1 MPHHTASRGLSS
13 PSAMTEAVIKVITVV
28 PIPGKAIITEFT
40 FIHCVPGSG
49 EGGRER
55 ENAHALYMT
64 GS

>member
-1 MPHHTASRGLSS
+1 
-13 PSAMTEAVIKVITVV
+13 MTEAVIKVITVV
-28 PIPGKAIITEFT
+28 RIPGKAIITEFT